1 MMVDQDLPTD
11 LYKENFNRIFNP
23 TLTDNMPNVKWDQLP
38 PRKGP
43 DSNGIQTS
51 FKQVVTSKKVSKKN
65 IVELFATL
73 NHYQGLDS
81 SSDSFTSSFGV
92 TSFILS

>member
-1 MMVDQDLPTD
+1 MKNKKFSYDGRSRPTND

-38 PRKGP
+38 PKKGP

-51 FKQVVTSKKVSKKN
+51 YKQVVTSKKVSKKN
-65 IVELFATL
+65 I
-73 NHYQGLDS
+73 
-81 SSDSFTSSFGV
+81 
-92 TSFILS
+92 

>member
-1 MMVDQDLPTD
+1 MKNKKFSYDGRSRPAND

-23 TLTDNMPNVKWDQLP
+23 TLTKNMPNVKWDQLP

-51 FKQVVTSKKVSKKN
+51 YKQVGTSKKVSKK
-65 IVELFATL
+65 I
-73 NHYQGLDS
+73 
-81 SSDSFTSSFGV
+81 
-92 TSFILS
+92 I

>member
-1 MMVDQDLPTD
+1 MKDKKFKYDGRSRPTND

-65 IVELFATL
+65 I
-73 NHYQGLDS
+73 
-81 SSDSFTSSFGV
+81 
-92 TSFILS
+92 